1 MKSYNI
7 QNYIRYKEDIA
18 RVNKNNN
25 EVDFKSYSRD
35 QLINKFLPLVENIAK
50 KFSTTTQACGVLD
63 ITDLIQYGS
72 IGLIHAVD
80 KIEWSTI
87 EASNDQEKTI
97 KAFLSKR
104 IKGSIRRAIDINRGA
119 IKIPEHKLNEIR
131 KDNGQDHQMVAMFFN
146 SIFLSIDEQMAD
158 EDDENM
164 LYQIPDRTEPYN
176 INMMNK
182 YLTSLLKKHL
192 TDTEYNVLR
201 LSYGLDCDKHP
212 ANAIADYLGI
222 EGASAYVR
230 ISEIKK
236 QAIAKL
242 VANVDSSQ
250 VLDYL

>member
-7 QNYIRYKEDIA
+7 QNYLRYKEDIA

-25 EVDFKSYSRD
+25 EAEFKSYSRD

-63 ITDLIQYGS
+63 ITDLIQHGS
-72 IGLIHAVD
+72 IGLILAVD
-80 KIEWSTI
+80 KIEWDTI
-87 EASNDQEKTI
+87 DLSADKEKTI
-97 KAFLSKR
+97 KSFLSKR

-131 KDNGQDHQMVAMFFN
+131 KDNGQDHKMVAMFFN
-146 SIFLSIDEQMAD
+146 SIFLSIDEQMND
-158 EDDENM
+158 DDENM

-182 YLTSLLKKHL
+182 YLTGLLKKHL
-192 TDTEYNVLR
+192 TDTEYDVLR

>member
-7 QNYIRYKEDIA
+7 PNYLRYKEDIA

-25 EVDFKSYSRD
+25 EAEFKSYSRD
-35 QLINKFLPLVENIAK
+35 QLISKFLPLVENIAK

-63 ITDLIQYGS
+63 ITDLIQHGS
-72 IGLIHAVD
+72 IGLILAVD
-80 KIEWSTI
+80 KIEWTTI
-87 EASNDQEKTI
+87 DSSADKEKTI

-131 KDNGQDHQMVAMFFN
+131 KDNGQDHKMVAMFFN
-146 SIFLSIDEQMAD
+146 SIFLSLDEQMND
-158 EDDENM
+158 DDENI

-182 YLTSLLKKHL
+182 YLTGLLKKHL
-192 TDTEYNVLR
+192 TDTEYDVLR

>member
-7 QNYIRYKEDIA
+7 PNYLRYKEDIA

-25 EVDFKSYSRD
+25 EAEFKSYSRD
-35 QLINKFLPLVENIAK
+35 QLISKFLPLVENIAK

-72 IGLIHAVD
+72 IGLILAVD
-80 KIEWSTI
+80 KIEWDTI
-87 EASNDQEKTI
+87 DLSADKEKTI
-97 KAFLSKR
+97 KSFLSKR

-131 KDNGQDHQMVAMFFN
+131 KDNGQDHKMVAMFFN
-146 SIFLSIDEQMAD
+146 SIFLSIDEQMND
-158 EDDENM
+158 DDENM

-182 YLTSLLKKHL
+182 YLTGLLKKHL
-192 TDTEYNVLR
+192 TETEYDVLR